1 MDEYLALQLT
11 RERVKALRAEAQHVA
26 LLREESPADGPVPTQ
41 VVQTVRRALTI
52 RDLGR
57 LALVSLLVMVLGIG
71 VVGLWTAATEPRAPR
86 AATWTSGSDLTHHGP
101 RGNAPSAGSRDTRA
115 VAEVSIDR
123 AVVAKIAIHGCTGI
137 DSPRRMAEVN

>member
-1 MDEYLALQLT
+1 MDEYLTLQLA

-71 VVGLWTAATEPRAPR
+71 VVGLWTAATEPR
-86 AATWTSGSDLTHHGP
+86 
-101 RGNAPSAGSRDTRA
+101 
-115 VAEVSIDR
+115 
-123 AVVAKIAIHGCTGI
+123 
-137 DSPRRMAEVN
+137 SPRSHVDLRE